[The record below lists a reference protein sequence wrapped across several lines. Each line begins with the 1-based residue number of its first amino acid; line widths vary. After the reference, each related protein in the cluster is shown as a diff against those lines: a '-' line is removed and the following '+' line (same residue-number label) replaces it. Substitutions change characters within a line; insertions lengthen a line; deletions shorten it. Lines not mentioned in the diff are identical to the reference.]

1 VSNQPVAAAPVATPS
16 PTDSGAISPQLL
28 QSVID
33 RASHFNMF
41 SMPDPALANPVICAS
56 GSSGSVIGMNVCERL
71 HRFRIS
77 VHPPSPGKPMTA
89 SNAVGEEAGR
99 FTHRWM
105 LAPDDWAAA
114 PGREPPPTPLD
125 PTRSQRLVMLDSLCK
140 FGHGDDGFRGFGAG
154 QTIVG
159 GPANGRGQLL
169 ITAVGTILEGFGKF
183 KGHEQGTYVYC
194 GALTPKKGFMGNV
207 LLRVMDPQSDLT
219 TESELRSFDEDLN
232 PEPNV
237 TYLVFRGQAVPSDPV
252 SPRIGPDGKPNGL
265 VVVQGLR
272 LLDLDFKSRG
282 PGGVQSTAK
291 VGRSIGKITASVT
304 FNPAAPG
311 GSNLDP
317 IPFLA
322 DDEFVLSGRDGTPD
336 SGSFRANSTEGRVF
350 KTLLLGQP
358 GIRFGGTGLI
368 LSGAGPYQGIT
379 GLMTDN
385 SVVAFTPHVS
395 ASVYMLRIDD
405 PQCKFRAGARE
416 WRKT

>member
-1 VSNQPVAAAPVATPS
+1 MSNQPVAEVPAPAPS
-16 PTDSGAISPQLL
+16 PTDSGAISPPIL

-33 RASHFNMF
+33 QAAHFNMF
-41 SMPDPALANPVICAS
+41 SIPDLSLNKPVICAS
-56 GSSGSVIGMNVCERL
+56 RNAGSVIGMNVCETL
-71 HRFRIS
+71 HRFRIRVS
-77 VHPPSPGKPMTA
+77 PPSPGKPMTA
-89 SNAVGEEAGR
+89 SNEVGEEAAR

-105 LAPDDWAAA
+105 LAPDDWAAG
-114 PGREPPPTPLD
+114 PGLEPPPTPLD
-125 PTRSQRLVMLDSLCK
+125 PTRSQRFVMLDSECK
-140 FGHGDDGFRGFGAG
+140 FGPGDDGFRGFGAG
-154 QTIVG
+154 QTIVSG
-159 GPANGRGQLL
+159 AANGRGQLL

-194 GALTPKKGFMGNV
+194 GALTPQNGFMGNV

-219 TESELRSFDEDLN
+219 TESEFRSFDEDLN

-237 TYLVFRGQAVPSDPV
+237 TYLVLRGQAVPSDPV

-272 LLDLDFKSRG
+272 LLDIDFKSRG
-282 PGGVQSTAK
+282 PGGVQSTAR

-304 FNPAAPG
+304 FDPSAPG

-317 IPFLA
+317 IPFIA
-322 DDEFVLSGRDGTPD
+322 DDEFVLFNRDGVPNA
-336 SGSFRANSTEGRVF
+336 GGFRANSTEGRVF

-368 LSGAGPYQGIT
+368 LSGTGPYQGIT

-405 PQCKFRAGARE
+405 SGCKYR
-416 WRKT
+416 

>member
-1 VSNQPVAAAPVATPS
+1 VSNQPAAAARVAAPS
-16 PTDSGAISPQLL
+16 PADSGAISPQVL

-33 RASHFNMF
+33 RAAHFNMF
-41 SMPDPALANPVICAS
+41 SMPDPALANPAICAS
-56 GSSGSVIGMNVCERL
+56 GSSGSLIGMNVCESL
-71 HRFRIS
+71 HRFHIS
-77 VHPPSPGKPMTA
+77 VRTPSPGKPMTA
-89 SNAVGEEAGR
+89 WNAVGEEAGR

-125 PTRSQRLVMLDSLCK
+125 PSRSQRFVMLDSVCK
-140 FGHGDDGFRGFGAG
+140 FGRGDDGFRGFGAG
-154 QTIVG
+154 QTMVG
-159 GPANGRGQLL
+159 GAANHRGQLL

-194 GALTPKKGFMGNV
+194 GALTAQNGFMGNV
-207 LLRVMDPQSDLT
+207 LLRVMDPQSDLS
-219 TESELRSFDEDLN
+219 TESELRSFDQDLN

-304 FNPAAPG
+304 FDPSAPG

-322 DDEFVLSGRDGTPD
+322 EDEFVLFDRDGAPNA
-336 SGSFRANSTEGRVF
+336 GCFRANSTEGRVF

-368 LSGAGPYQGIT
+368 LSGDGPYQGMT

-405 PQCKFRAGARE
+405 PQCRFRSGTLDG
-416 WRKT
+416 RKR